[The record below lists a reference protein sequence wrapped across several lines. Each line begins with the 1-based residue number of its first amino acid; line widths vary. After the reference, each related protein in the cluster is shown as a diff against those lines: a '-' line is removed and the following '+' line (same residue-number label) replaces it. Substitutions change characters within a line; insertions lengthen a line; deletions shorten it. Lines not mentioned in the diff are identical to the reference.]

1 MENTKEIL
9 DDTRGVISLQI
20 NGQNVKELRRVR
32 DNAVVWSGADGGGK
46 RKYFYSTDISKGIED
61 RLIAKFLTKSLILVA
76 RRDSS
81 ISNEII
87 ADTYALYDINKKSYL
102 FSTRITNY
110 PEVNYF
116 VNAFY
121 DEDVQRVYIVRKN
134 DSRTCIDDIDAKT
147 GNIITSSSMF
157 NDGDNIFAMFNGV
170 QVVYVRKPVYGIF
183 VGVYD
188 KYKRTITEMSGKDLG
203 YEYESLIL
211 KYCLRDNKL
220 FLAYQNKLKWIDIET
235 KQVNTTSEIGFFS
248 LFPDIENNNYL
259 YGYYN
264 GNINQYIVYR
274 DRVRKLLSYSYSL
287 DNKKDPFGNRMGT
300 PTDSTIYYKGKI
312 YSISLVKNCYVMS
325 IYDTLTNQTKFKV
338 TGANEALFNE
348 NGFCVL
354 NYSFKNEFPFNQKL
368 YAIEPLD
375 TYDELTNIY

>member
-1 MENTKEIL
+1 ME
-9 DDTRGVISLQI
+9 I
-20 NGQNVKELRRVR
+20 NGQVVKEIRRVR
-32 DNAVVWSGADGGGK
+32 DNAVVWSGGDGGGK

-61 RLIAKFLTKSLILVA
+61 RLIAKFLNKSLILVA
-76 RRDSS
+76 RRDNG
-81 ISNEII
+81 ILNEIV

-102 FSTRITNY
+102 FTTRVTNS

-116 VNAFY
+116 VDAVY
-121 DEDVQRVYIVRKN
+121 DEDVQRIYIVRKS
-134 DSRTCIDDIDAKT
+134 DSLTCIDDIDART
-147 GNIITSSSMF
+147 GSVITSSRMYNAGGGF
-157 NDGDNIFAMFNGV
+157 FVMFNGTQIV
-170 QVVYVRKPVYGIF
+170 CVRKPVYGIY

-188 KYKRTITEMSGKDLG
+188 KYRRTITEMGGDDFG
-203 YEYESLIL
+203 YEYEPSRF

-220 FLAYQNKLKWIDIET
+220 FFVHQNKLKWIDIET

-274 DRVRKLLSYSYSL
+274 DSVRKLLSYSYSL

-312 YSISLVKNCYVMS
+312 YSISLVKNCRVMS
-325 IYDTLTNQTKFKV
+325 IYDTLTNRTQFKV
-338 TGANEALFNE
+338 TGANKVLFNE

-354 NYSFKNEFPFNQKL
+354 NYSFKNEFPYNQDL

-375 TYDELTNIY
+375 TYDELTNVY